1 MKCGLKNESIK
12 AGWLCLC
19 DFISFSCNWY
29 TFTNLKVTQ
38 MRNEQA
44 IEYVRTHDSGKIKV
58 IDGTFNKPSKKV
70 IAEIEAKHKHVTK
83 KFVWP
88 LKGGRYRVTITYK

>member
-1 MKCGLKNESIK
+1 MEVSRPVGYVSVILLALVAI
-12 AGWLCLC
+12 G
-19 DFISFSCNWY
+19 I

-44 IEYVRTHDSGKIKV
+44 IEYVRIHDSGKIKV

-70 IAEIEAKHKHVTK
+70 IAEIEAKHKHVIR

-88 LKGGRYRVTITYK
+88 LKGGRYRVTITYE